1 MMLFKYNLMKNIKTL
16 VVCIISVFIL
26 ASGNFISKADVFA
39 QVITN
44 SEEESVVYMQLSDI
58 LDNTK
63 KSLDDVVQAINSGE
77 KDNALNII
85 SNITMNIKEIENGL
99 NLIVDN
105 PIHGGD

>member
-1 MMLFKYNLMKNIKTL
+1 MININTL
-16 VVCIISVFIL
+16 VVCIVSVFIL
-26 ASGNFISKADVFA
+26 LGVNFILKSDVFA
-39 QVITN
+39 QVISN
-44 SEEESVVYMQLSDI
+44 SEEESDVYMQLSSI

-63 KSLDDVVQAINSGE
+63 KDLDDVVQAINLGE

-85 SNITMNIKEIENGL
+85 SNITVNIKEIENGL

>member
-1 MMLFKYNLMKNIKTL
+1 MVI
-16 VVCIISVFIL
+16 CIVSVFIL
-26 ASGNFISKADVFA
+26 LGVNFILKSDVFA
-39 QVITN
+39 QVISN
-44 SEEESVVYMQLSDI
+44 SEEESDVYMQLSSI

-63 KSLDDVVQAINSGE
+63 KDLDDVLQAINSGE

>member
-26 ASGNFISKADVFA
+26 ASGNFISKSDVFA

-63 KSLDDVVQAINSGE
+63 KSLEDVVQAINSGE

>member
-1 MMLFKYNLMKNIKTL
+1 MKNIKIF
-16 VVCIISVFIL
+16 VVCIVSVFIL
-26 ASGNFISKADVFA
+26 ANGKFNSKSDVLA

-44 SEEESVVYMQLSDI
+44 SEESVVYMQLSDI
-58 LDNTK
+58 LDNTE

-77 KDNALNII
+77 RDNALNII

>member
-1 MMLFKYNLMKNIKTL
+1 MKTIKTL
-16 VVCIISVFIL
+16 VFCIVSIFIL
-26 ASGNFISKADVFA
+26 ACGNFISKAEVLA

-58 LDNTK
+58 LDNTE
-63 KSLDDVVQAINSGE
+63 KSLENVVQAINSGE

>member
-1 MMLFKYNLMKNIKTL
+1 MRDLYNRKQKLAHWILKAKTEL
-16 VVCIISVFIL
+16 DEPDRTDVLQFI
-26 ASGNFISKADVFA
+26 
-39 QVITN
+39 
-44 SEEESVVYMQLSDI
+44 EYMQ
-58 LDNTK
+58 
-63 KSLDDVVQAINSGE
+63 E

>member
-1 MMLFKYNLMKNIKTL
+1 MKNIKIF
-16 VVCIISVFIL
+16 VVCIVSVFIL
-26 ASGNFISKADVFA
+26 ANGKFISKSDVLA

-58 LDNTK
+58 LDNTE

-77 KDNALNII
+77 RDNALNII

>member
-1 MMLFKYNLMKNIKTL
+1 MKNIKIF
-16 VVCIISVFIL
+16 VVCIVSVFIL
-26 ASGNFISKADVFA
+26 ANGKFISKSDVLA

-44 SEEESVVYMQLSDI
+44 SEESVVYMQLSDI
-58 LDNTK
+58 LDNTE

-77 KDNALNII
+77 RDNALNII

>member
-1 MMLFKYNLMKNIKTL
+1 MKNIKTL
-16 VVCIISVFIL
+16 VFCIVSIFVL
-26 ASGNFISKADVFA
+26 TGCNFISKSDVFA
-39 QVITN
+39 QAITN

-58 LDNTK
+58 LDNTE
-63 KSLDDVVQAINSGE
+63 KSLDDAVQAINSGE

-85 SNITMNIKEIENGL
+85 SNITMNIKEIENGI

>member
-1 MMLFKYNLMKNIKTL
+1 MININTL
-16 VVCIISVFIL
+16 VICIVSVFIL
-26 ASGNFISKADVFA
+26 LGVNFILKSDVFA
-39 QVITN
+39 QVISN
-44 SEEESVVYMQLSDI
+44 SEEESDVYMQLSSI

-63 KSLDDVVQAINSGE
+63 KDLADVVQAINSGE

>member
-1 MMLFKYNLMKNIKTL
+1 MINIIIL
-16 VVCIISVFIL
+16 VICISSVFVL
-26 ASGNFISKADVFA
+26 TGSNFIPKADVFA
-39 QVITN
+39 QVMTN
-44 SEEESVVYMQLSDI
+44 SEEESDIYMQLSNI

-63 KSLDDVVQAINSGE
+63 KNLEDVVQAINSGE
-77 KDNALNII
+77 KDNALNIT

>member
-1 MMLFKYNLMKNIKTL
+1 MININTL
-16 VVCIISVFIL
+16 VVCIVSVFIL
-26 ASGNFISKADVFA
+26 LGVNFIPKADVFA
-39 QVITN
+39 QVISN
-44 SEEESVVYMQLSDI
+44 SEEESDVYMQLSGI

-63 KSLDDVVQAINSGE
+63 KDLDDVVQAINSGE

>member
-1 MMLFKYNLMKNIKTL
+1 MINIITFVICIVTLFVLTSSIFTPQ
-16 VVCIISVFIL
+16 S
-26 ASGNFISKADVFA
+26 DVFA
-39 QVITN
+39 QVISN
-44 SEEESVVYMQLSDI
+44 NLEEGDVYMQLSNI

-63 KSLDDVVQAINSGE
+63 QNLDDVVQAINSGE
-77 KDNALNII
+77 KDNAINII